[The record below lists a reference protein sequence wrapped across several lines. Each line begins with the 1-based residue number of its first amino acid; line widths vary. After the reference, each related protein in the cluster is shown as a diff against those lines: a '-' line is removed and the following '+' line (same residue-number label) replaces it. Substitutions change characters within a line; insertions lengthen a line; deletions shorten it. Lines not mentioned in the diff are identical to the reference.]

1 MVATPQASESNDTA
15 NLIIIVLFCVLFACI
30 LPLAAW
36 MLLDVKTALAEQKQ
50 DKIKLERLIQKIERM
65 EREKVRNQLR
75 IQPI

>member
-1 MVATPQASESNDTA
+1 
-15 NLIIIVLFCVLFACI
+15 